1 MKQPRRK
8 HKYVPIGYKL
18 MLTYIFFIIIPV
30 SVIGFVSHSMY
41 NDSLREH
48 TSSNIKGTLL
58 QIRDNIDYKMGE
70 VIRISTQLYS
80 DYDFYRNLRS
90 YEEGWENYDR
100 MSMKVL
106 PKLDVAIQSTGM
118 RIGMS
123 LLLKNESIPEI
134 YSNSLEGYLD
144 NSSFYHL
151 YHMKRIE
158 GKSWYYDFPTEKY
171 AETMKWW
178 QIERDVENNRISLL
192 RRLIDTYDPLVP
204 KEIGFLRINVGIPD
218 LFNSVNYTK
227 IGKGSILILKNEF
240 GRTMYQSGELPEHYT
255 NEAEINKDYLTISET
270 VTVSNQAWQLNA
282 LVPITILEQDAVKVR
297 LFIISMC
304 LICCIVFSFVGIFIS
319 RYFSI
324 RINKFVYV
332 LNAYREGDLHKRISY
347 RGKDEFSQ
355 IATALND
362 MGENIDMLIK
372 EVYLTQLQKKEA
384 ELEILQSQINPHFLY
399 NTLSSI
405 IQLAKFGQNEKLQQM
420 VLELAKFYRL
430 TLNEGR
436 TMIPVPTEIEQA
448 NAYLE
453 IQKIKYGDRLEVMF
467 DFDTEIWPYETIK
480 LILQPFIEN
489 VLKHAWCGDH
499 IHLRI
504 VGRKEGNDILFRI
517 IDDGIGM
524 RQERIDQIF
533 DPKGHTNTG
542 YGVRN
547 VDQRIKLQ
555 YGSEYGVT
563 IFSRVGIGTSVQIL
577 IPANKGKRGIRS
589 NIVHDEKGS

>member
-1 MKQPRRK
+1 MKIRRR

-18 MLTYIFFIIIPV
+18 MLTYMFFIIIPV
-30 SVIGFVSHSMY
+30 SLIGFVSHSMY
-41 NDSLREH
+41 NKSLREH
-48 TSSNIKGTLL
+48 IDTNIKGTLL
-58 QIRDNIDYKMGE
+58 QIRDNIDYKMNE
-70 VIRISTQLYS
+70 VTRISTQLYS
-80 DYDFYRNLRS
+80 DFDFYRNLRS

-100 MSMKVL
+100 MSKKVL

-118 RIGMS
+118 KIGMS
-123 LLLKNESIPEI
+123 LFLKNESIPEI

-178 QIERDVENNRISLL
+178 QIESDVENNRISLL
-192 RRLIDTYDPLVP
+192 RRLIDTYEPLKP

-218 LFNSVNYTK
+218 LFDSVNYTK
-227 IGKGSILILKNEF
+227 IGKGSNLIIKNEF
-240 GRTMYQSGELPEHYT
+240 GKTMYQSGELPKNYT
-255 NEAEINKDYLTISET
+255 DETELNKDYLTIRET
-270 VTVSNQAWQLNA
+270 VMVANQAWQLIA
-282 LVPITILEQDAVKVR
+282 LVPTAILEKDAMKVR
-297 LFIISMC
+297 LFIILMC
-304 LICCIVFSFVGIFIS
+304 LICCVVFSFVGIFIS
-319 RYFSI
+319 RFFSI

-372 EVYLTQLQKKEA
+372 EVYLTQLQRKEA

-405 IQLAKFGQNEKLQQM
+405 IQLAKFGQNEKLQKM
-420 VLELAKFYRL
+420 VMELAKFYRL

-504 VGRKEGNDILFRI
+504 VGRKEGDNILFRI
-517 IDDGIGM
+517 IDDGIGI

-533 DPKGHTNTG
+533 DSKGHTNTG

-555 YGSEYGVT
+555 YGPEYGVS
-563 IFSRVGIGTSVQIL
+563 IYSRVGIGTSVQIL
-577 IPANKGKRGIRS
+577 IPAKKR
-589 NIVHDEKGS
+589 K

>member
-1 MKQPRRK
+1 MKKQRR

-18 MLTYIFFIIIPV
+18 MLTYMFFIIIPV
-30 SVIGFVSHSMY
+30 SLIGFVSHSMY

-48 TSSNIKGTLL
+48 INTNIKGTLL
-58 QIRDNIDYKMGE
+58 QIRDNIDYKMDE
-70 VIRISTQLYS
+70 VTRISTQLYS
-80 DYDFYRNLRS
+80 DFDFYRNLRS

-100 MSMKVL
+100 MSKKVL
-106 PKLDVAIQSTGM
+106 PKLDVAIQSTGVK
-118 RIGMS
+118 IGMS
-123 LLLKNESIPEI
+123 LFLKNESIPEI

-178 QIERDVENNRISLL
+178 QIESDVENNRISLL
-192 RRLIDTYDPLVP
+192 RRLIDTYEPLKP
-204 KEIGFLRINVGIPD
+204 KEIGFLRINVRIPD
-218 LFNSVNYTK
+218 LFDSVNYTK
-227 IGKGSILILKNEF
+227 IGKGSNLVIKNEF
-240 GRTMYQSGELPEHYT
+240 GKTMYQSGELPENYN
-255 NEAEINKDYLTISET
+255 NEAELNKDYLTIKET
-270 VTVSNQAWQLNA
+270 IMVATQEWQLIA
-282 LVPITILEQDAVKVR
+282 LVPIAILEKDAVKVR
-297 LFIISMC
+297 LFIILMC
-304 LICCIVFSFVGIFIS
+304 LICCVVFSFVGIFIS
-319 RYFSI
+319 RFFSI

-332 LNAYREGDLHKRISY
+332 LNAYREGDLHKRIKY

-405 IQLAKFGQNEKLQQM
+405 TQLAKFGQNDKLQQM

-504 VGRKEGNDILFRI
+504 VGRKEGDNILFRI
-517 IDDGIGM
+517 IDDGIGI

-533 DPKGHTNTG
+533 DSKGHTNTG

-555 YGSEYGVT
+555 YGPEYGVT

-577 IPANKGKRGIRS
+577 IPAKKR
-589 NIVHDEKGS
+589 K

>member
-1 MKQPRRK
+1 MKKQRR

-18 MLTYIFFIIIPV
+18 MLTYMFFIIIPV
-30 SVIGFVSHSMY
+30 SLIGFVSHSMY
-41 NDSLREH
+41 NKSLREH
-48 TSSNIKGTLL
+48 IDTNIKGTLL
-58 QIRDNIDYKMGE
+58 QIRDNIDYKMNE
-70 VIRISTQLYS
+70 VTRISTQLYS
-80 DYDFYRNLRS
+80 DFDFYRNLRS

-100 MSMKVL
+100 MSKKVL

-118 RIGMS
+118 KIGMS
-123 LLLKNESIPEI
+123 LFLKNESIPEI

-178 QIERDVENNRISLL
+178 QIESDVENNRISLL
-192 RRLIDTYDPLVP
+192 RRLIDTYEPLKP

-218 LFNSVNYTK
+218 LFDSVNYTK
-227 IGKGSILILKNEF
+227 IGKGSNLIIKNEF
-240 GRTMYQSGELPEHYT
+240 GKTMYQSGELPKNYT
-255 NEAEINKDYLTISET
+255 DETELNKDYLTIRET
-270 VTVSNQAWQLNA
+270 VMVANQAWQLIA
-282 LVPITILEQDAVKVR
+282 LVPTAILEKDAMKVR
-297 LFIISMC
+297 LFIILMC
-304 LICCIVFSFVGIFIS
+304 LICCVVFSFVGIFIS
-319 RYFSI
+319 RFFSI

-405 IQLAKFGQNEKLQQM
+405 IQLAKFGQNEKLQKM

-467 DFDTEIWPYETIK
+467 DFDTELWPYETIK

-504 VGRKEGNDILFRI
+504 VGRKEGDNILFRI
-517 IDDGIGM
+517 IDDGIGI

-533 DPKGHTNTG
+533 DSKGHTNTG

-555 YGSEYGVT
+555 YGPEYGVS

-577 IPANKGKRGIRS
+577 IPAKKR
-589 NIVHDEKGS
+589 K

>member
-1 MKQPRRK
+1 MKQPRR

-18 MLTYIFFIIIPV
+18 MLTYMFFIIIPI
-30 SVIGFVSHSMY
+30 SLIGFVSHSMY

-48 TSSNIKGTLL
+48 INTNIKGTLL
-58 QIRDNIDYKMGE
+58 QIRDNIDYKMDE
-70 VIRISTQLYS
+70 VTRISTQLYS
-80 DYDFYRNLRS
+80 DFDFYRNLRS

-100 MSMKVL
+100 MSKKVL
-106 PKLDVAIQSTGM
+106 PKLDVAIQSTGLKV
-118 RIGMS
+118 GMS
-123 LLLKNESIPEI
+123 LFLMNESIPEI

-151 YHMKRIE
+151 YHMKRIK

-178 QIERDVENNRISLL
+178 QIESDVENNRISLL
-192 RRLIDTYDPLVP
+192 RRLIDTYEPLEP

-218 LFNSVNYTK
+218 LFDSVNYTK
-227 IGKGSILILKNEF
+227 IGKGSNLIIKNEF
-240 GRTMYQSGELPEHYT
+240 GKTMYQSGELPKNYT
-255 NEAEINKDYLTISET
+255 DETELNKDYLTIRET
-270 VTVSNQAWQLNA
+270 VMVANQAWQLIA
-282 LVPITILEQDAVKVR
+282 LVPTTILEKDAMKVR
-297 LFIISMC
+297 LFIILMC
-304 LICCIVFSFVGIFIS
+304 LICCVVFSFVGIFIS

-332 LNAYREGDLHKRISY
+332 LNAYREGDLHKRIKY

-405 IQLAKFGQNEKLQQM
+405 IQLAKFGQNEKLQKM

-504 VGRKEGNDILFRI
+504 VGRKEDDNILFRI
-517 IDDGIGM
+517 IDDGIGI

-533 DPKGHTNTG
+533 DSKGHTNTG

-555 YGSEYGVT
+555 YGPEYGVT
-563 IFSRVGIGTSVQIL
+563 I
-577 IPANKGKRGIRS
+577 
-589 NIVHDEKGS
+589 

>member
-1 MKQPRRK
+1 MKLPRRR

-18 MLTYIFFIIIPV
+18 MLTYMFFIIIPV
-30 SVIGFVSHSMY
+30 SVIGLVSHSMY

-48 TSSNIKGTLL
+48 TSTNVKGTLL
-58 QIRDNIDYKMGE
+58 QIRDNIDYKMDE
-70 VIRISTQLYS
+70 VTRISTQLYS
-80 DYDFYRNLRS
+80 DFDFYRNLRS

-100 MSMKVL
+100 MSKKVL

-123 LLLKNESIPEI
+123 LFLKNESIPEI
-134 YSNSLEGYLD
+134 YSNTPGLEGYLD
-144 NSSFYHL
+144 NSSFYHI
-151 YHMKRIE
+151 YHMKRITD
-158 GKSWYYDFPTEKY
+158 KSWYTEFPTEKY

-192 RRLIDTYDPLVP
+192 RRFIDTYNPLEP
-204 KEIGFLRINVGIPD
+204 LEIGFLRINVGIPD
-218 LFNSVNYTK
+218 LFDSVNYTK
-227 IGKGSILILKNEF
+227 IGKGSILYIKNEF
-240 GRTMYQSGELPEHYT
+240 GRTMYQSGELPRSYAS
-255 NEAEINKDYLTISET
+255 EAELNKDYLTISE
-270 VTVSNQAWQLNA
+270 SIGNQSWQLVA
-282 LVPITILEQDAVKVR
+282 LVPITMLEQDAAKVR
-297 LFIISMC
+297 LFIILMC
-304 LICCIVFSFVGIFIS
+304 LICFVVFSFVGIFIS

-332 LNAYREGDLHKRISY
+332 LNAYREGDLHKRMSY

-362 MGENIDMLIK
+362 MGENIESLIK

-384 ELEILQSQINPHFLY
+384 ELETLQSQINPHFLY

-405 IQLAKFGQNEKLQQM
+405 NRLAKFGQNEKLQQM

-436 TMIPVPTEIEQA
+436 TMIPVPSEIEQA

-453 IQKIKYGDRLEVMF
+453 IQKIKYGDRMEVMY
-467 DFDTEIWPYETIK
+467 DIDPDIWPYETIK

-489 VLKHAWCGDH
+489 VLKHAWCGDR

-504 VGRKEGNDILFRI
+504 VGRMEADRILFRI

-524 RQERIDQIF
+524 KQERIDQIF
-533 DPKGHTNTG
+533 DPKDHVNTG

-563 IFSRVGIGTSVQIL
+563 IFSRIGIGTSVQIL
-577 IPANKGKRGIRS
+577 IPAKRRS
-589 NIVHDEKGS
+589 IKRKHGDDE

>member
-1 MKQPRRK
+1 MKLRRR

-18 MLTYIFFIIIPV
+18 MLTYMFFIIIPI
-30 SVIGFVSHSMY
+30 SLIGFVSHSMY

-48 TSSNIKGTLL
+48 INTNIKGTLL
-58 QIRDNIDYKMGE
+58 QIRDNIDYKMDE
-70 VIRISTQLYS
+70 VTRISTQLYS
-80 DYDFYRNLRS
+80 DFDFYRNLRS

-100 MSMKVL
+100 MSKKVL
-106 PKLDVAIQSTGM
+106 PKLDVAIQSTGVK
-118 RIGMS
+118 IGMS
-123 LLLKNESIPEI
+123 LFLKNESIPEI

-178 QIERDVENNRISLL
+178 QIESDVENNRISLL
-192 RRLIDTYDPLVP
+192 RRLIDTYEPLKP
-204 KEIGFLRINVGIPD
+204 KEIGFLRINVRIPD
-218 LFNSVNYTK
+218 LFDSVNYTK
-227 IGKGSILILKNEF
+227 IGKGSNLIIKNEF
-240 GRTMYQSGELPEHYT
+240 GRTMYQSGELPENYT
-255 NEAEINKDYLTISET
+255 NEAELNKDYLTIKET
-270 VTVSNQAWQLNA
+270 IMVANQAWQLIA
-282 LVPITILEQDAVKVR
+282 LVPITILEKDAMKVR
-297 LFIISMC
+297 LFIILMC
-304 LICCIVFSFVGIFIS
+304 LICCVVFSFVGIFIS

-332 LNAYREGDLHKRISY
+332 LNAYREGDLHKRIKY

-405 IQLAKFGQNEKLQQM
+405 IQLAKFGQNEKLQKM
-420 VLELAKFYRL
+420 VMELAKFYRL

-453 IQKIKYGDRLEVMF
+453 IQKIKYGDRLEVLF

-504 VGRKEGNDILFRI
+504 VGRKEGDNILFRI
-517 IDDGIGM
+517 IDDGIGI

-533 DPKGHTNTG
+533 DSKGHTNTG

-555 YGSEYGVT
+555 YGPEYGVS

-577 IPANKGKRGIRS
+577 IPAKKR
-589 NIVHDEKGS
+589 K

>member
-1 MKQPRRK
+1 MKKQRR

-18 MLTYIFFIIIPV
+18 MLTYMFFIIIPV
-30 SVIGFVSHSMY
+30 SLIGFVSHSMY

-48 TSSNIKGTLL
+48 INTNIKGTLL
-58 QIRDNIDYKMGE
+58 QIRDNIDYKMDE
-70 VIRISTQLYS
+70 VTRISTQLYS
-80 DYDFYRNLRS
+80 DFDFYRNLRS

-100 MSMKVL
+100 MSKKVL
-106 PKLDVAIQSTGM
+106 PKLDVAIQSTGVK
-118 RIGMS
+118 IGMS
-123 LLLKNESIPEI
+123 LFLKNESIPEI

-178 QIERDVENNRISLL
+178 QIESDVENNRISLL
-192 RRLIDTYDPLVP
+192 RRLIDTYEPLKP
-204 KEIGFLRINVGIPD
+204 KEIGFLRINVRIPD
-218 LFNSVNYTK
+218 LFDSVNYTK
-227 IGKGSILILKNEF
+227 IGKGSNLIIKNEF
-240 GRTMYQSGELPEHYT
+240 GKTMYQSGELPENYT
-255 NEAEINKDYLTISET
+255 NEAELNKDYLTIKET
-270 VTVSNQAWQLNA
+270 IMVANQEWQLIA
-282 LVPITILEQDAVKVR
+282 LVPIAILEKDAVKVR
-297 LFIISMC
+297 LFIILMC
-304 LICCIVFSFVGIFIS
+304 LICCVVFSFVGIFIS
-319 RYFSI
+319 RFFSI

-332 LNAYREGDLHKRISY
+332 LNAYREGDLHKRIKY

-504 VGRKEGNDILFRI
+504 VGRKEGDNILFRI
-517 IDDGIGM
+517 IDDGIGI

-533 DPKGHTNTG
+533 DSKGHTNTG

-555 YGSEYGVT
+555 YGPEYGVT

-577 IPANKGKRGIRS
+577 IPAKKR
-589 NIVHDEKGS
+589 K

>member
-1 MKQPRRK
+1 
-8 HKYVPIGYKL
+8 
-18 MLTYIFFIIIPV
+18 
-30 SVIGFVSHSMY
+30 MY

-48 TSSNIKGTLL
+48 INTNIKGTLL
-58 QIRDNIDYKMGE
+58 QIRDNIDYKMDE
-70 VIRISTQLYS
+70 VTRISTQLYS
-80 DYDFYRNLRS
+80 DFDFYRNLRS

-100 MSMKVL
+100 MSKKVL
-106 PKLDVAIQSTGM
+106 PKLDVAIQSTGVK
-118 RIGMS
+118 IGMS
-123 LLLKNESIPEI
+123 LFLKNESIPEI

-178 QIERDVENNRISLL
+178 QIESDVENNRISLL
-192 RRLIDTYDPLVP
+192 RRLIDTYEPLKP
-204 KEIGFLRINVGIPD
+204 KEIGFLRINVRIPD
-218 LFNSVNYTK
+218 LFDSVNYTK
-227 IGKGSILILKNEF
+227 IGKGSNLIIKNEF
-240 GRTMYQSGELPEHYT
+240 GRTMYQSGELPENYT
-255 NEAEINKDYLTISET
+255 NEAELNKDYLTIKET
-270 VTVSNQAWQLNA
+270 IMVANQAWQLIA
-282 LVPITILEQDAVKVR
+282 LVPIAILEKDAMKVR
-297 LFIISMC
+297 LFIILMC
-304 LICCIVFSFVGIFIS
+304 LICCVVFSFVGIFIS

-332 LNAYREGDLHKRISY
+332 LNAYREGDLHKRIKY

-405 IQLAKFGQNEKLQQM
+405 IQLAKFGQNEKLQKM

-504 VGRKEGNDILFRI
+504 VGRKEGDNILFRI
-517 IDDGIGM
+517 IDDGIGI

-533 DPKGHTNTG
+533 DSKGHTNTG

-555 YGSEYGVT
+555 YGPEYGVS

-577 IPANKGKRGIRS
+577 IPAKKR
-589 NIVHDEKGS
+589 K

>member
-1 MKQPRRK
+1 MKIRRR

-18 MLTYIFFIIIPV
+18 MLTYMFFIIIPI
-30 SVIGFVSHSMY
+30 SLIGFVSHSMY

-48 TSSNIKGTLL
+48 INTNIKGTLL
-58 QIRDNIDYKMGE
+58 QIRDNIDYKMDE
-70 VIRISTQLYS
+70 VTRISTQLYS
-80 DYDFYRNLRS
+80 DFDFYRNLRS

-100 MSMKVL
+100 MSKKVL
-106 PKLDVAIQSTGM
+106 PKLDVAIQSTGVK
-118 RIGMS
+118 IGMS
-123 LLLKNESIPEI
+123 LFLKNESIPEI

-178 QIERDVENNRISLL
+178 QIESDVENNRISLL
-192 RRLIDTYDPLVP
+192 RRLIDTYEPLKP
-204 KEIGFLRINVGIPD
+204 KEIGFLRINVRIPD
-218 LFNSVNYTK
+218 LFDSVNYTK
-227 IGKGSILILKNEF
+227 IGKGSNLIIKNEF
-240 GRTMYQSGELPEHYT
+240 GRTMYQSGELPENYT
-255 NEAEINKDYLTISET
+255 NEAELNKDYLTIKET
-270 VTVSNQAWQLNA
+270 IMVANQAWQLIA
-282 LVPITILEQDAVKVR
+282 LVPIAILEKDAMKVR
-297 LFIISMC
+297 LFIILMC
-304 LICCIVFSFVGIFIS
+304 LICCVVFSFVGIFIS

-332 LNAYREGDLHKRISY
+332 LNAYREGDLHKRIKY

-405 IQLAKFGQNEKLQQM
+405 IQLAKFGQNEKLQKM

-504 VGRKEGNDILFRI
+504 VGCKEGDNILFRI
-517 IDDGIGM
+517 IDDGIGI

-533 DPKGHTNTG
+533 DSKGHTNTG

-555 YGSEYGVT
+555 YGPEYGVS

-577 IPANKGKRGIRS
+577 IPAKKR
-589 NIVHDEKGS
+589 K

>member
-1 MKQPRRK
+1 MKLPRRR

-18 MLTYIFFIIIPV
+18 MLTYMFFIIIPV
-30 SVIGFVSHSMY
+30 SVIGLVSHSMY

-48 TSSNIKGTLL
+48 TSTNVKGTLL
-58 QIRDNIDYKMGE
+58 QIRDNIDYKMDE
-70 VIRISTQLYS
+70 VTRISTQLYS
-80 DYDFYRNLRS
+80 DFDFYRNLRS

-100 MSMKVL
+100 MSKKVL

-123 LLLKNESIPEI
+123 LFLKNESIPEI
-134 YSNSLEGYLD
+134 YSNTPGLEGYLD
-144 NSSFYHL
+144 NSSFYHI
-151 YHMKRIE
+151 YHMKRITD
-158 GKSWYYDFPTEKY
+158 KSWYTEFPTEKY

-192 RRLIDTYDPLVP
+192 RRFIDTYNPLEP
-204 KEIGFLRINVGIPD
+204 LEIGFLRINVGIPD
-218 LFNSVNYTK
+218 LFDSVNYTK
-227 IGKGSILILKNEF
+227 IGKGSILYIKNEF
-240 GRTMYQSGELPEHYT
+240 GRTMYQSGELPGSYAS
-255 NEAEINKDYLTISET
+255 EAELNKDYLTISET
-270 VTVSNQAWQLNA
+270 IGNQSWQLVA
-282 LVPITILEQDAVKVR
+282 LVPITMLEQDAAKVR
-297 LFIISMC
+297 LFIILMC
-304 LICCIVFSFVGIFIS
+304 LICFVVFSFVGIFIS

-332 LNAYREGDLHKRISY
+332 LNAYREGDLHKRMSY

-362 MGENIDMLIK
+362 MGENIESLIK

-384 ELEILQSQINPHFLY
+384 ELETLQSQINPHFLY

-405 IQLAKFGQNEKLQQM
+405 NRLAKFGQNEKLQQM

-436 TMIPVPTEIEQA
+436 TMIPVPSEIEQA

-453 IQKIKYGDRLEVMF
+453 IQKIKYGDRMEVMY
-467 DFDTEIWPYETIK
+467 DIDPDIWPYETIK

-489 VLKHAWCGDH
+489 VLKHAWCGDR

-504 VGRKEGNDILFRI
+504 VGRMEADRILFRI

-524 RQERIDQIF
+524 KQERIEQIF
-533 DPKGHTNTG
+533 DPKDHVNTG

-563 IFSRVGIGTSVQIL
+563 IFSRIGIGTSVQIL
-577 IPANKGKRGIRS
+577 IPAKRRS
-589 NIVHDEKGS
+589 IKRKHSDDE

>member
-1 MKQPRRK
+1 MKKRSK

-18 MLTYIFFIIIPV
+18 MLTYMFFIIIPI
-30 SVIGFVSHSMY
+30 SLIGFVSHSMY

-48 TSSNIKGTLL
+48 INTNIKGTLL
-58 QIRDNIDYKMGE
+58 QIRDNIDYKMDE
-70 VIRISTQLYS
+70 VTRISTQLYS
-80 DYDFYRNLRS
+80 DFDFYRNLRS

-100 MSMKVL
+100 MSKKVL
-106 PKLDVAIQSTGM
+106 PKLDVAIQSTGVK
-118 RIGMS
+118 IGMS
-123 LLLKNESIPEI
+123 LFLKNESIPEI

-158 GKSWYYDFPTEKY
+158 GKSWYYDFPAEKY

-178 QIERDVENNRISLL
+178 QIESDVENNRISLL
-192 RRLIDTYDPLVP
+192 RRLIDTYEPLKP
-204 KEIGFLRINVGIPD
+204 KEIGFLRINVRIPD
-218 LFNSVNYTK
+218 LFDSVNYTK
-227 IGKGSILILKNEF
+227 IGKGSNLIIKNEF
-240 GRTMYQSGELPEHYT
+240 GRTMYQSGELPENYT
-255 NEAEINKDYLTISET
+255 NEAELNKNYLTIKET
-270 VTVSNQAWQLNA
+270 LMVANQAWQLIA
-282 LVPITILEQDAVKVR
+282 LVPIAILEKDAMKVR
-297 LFIISMC
+297 LFIILMC
-304 LICCIVFSFVGIFIS
+304 LICCVVFSFVGIFIS

-332 LNAYREGDLHKRISY
+332 LNAYREGDLHKRIKY

-405 IQLAKFGQNEKLQQM
+405 VQLAKFGQNEKLQKM

-499 IHLRI
+499 IHIRI
-504 VGRKEGNDILFRI
+504 VGRKEGDHILFRI
-517 IDDGIGM
+517 IDDGIGI

-533 DPKGHTNTG
+533 DSKGHTNTG

-555 YGSEYGVT
+555 YGPEYGVT
-563 IFSRVGIGTSVQIL
+563 IFSRVGIGTSVQIR
-577 IPANKGKRGIRS
+577 IPAKKR
-589 NIVHDEKGS
+589 K

>member
-1 MKQPRRK
+1 MKIRRR

-18 MLTYIFFIIIPV
+18 MLTYMFFIIIPI
-30 SVIGFVSHSMY
+30 SLIGFVSHSMY

-48 TSSNIKGTLL
+48 INTNIKGTLL
-58 QIRDNIDYKMGE
+58 QIRDNIDYKMDE
-70 VIRISTQLYS
+70 VTRISTQLYS
-80 DYDFYRNLRS
+80 DFDFYRNLRS

-100 MSMKVL
+100 MSKKVL
-106 PKLDVAIQSTGM
+106 PKLDVAIQSTGVK
-118 RIGMS
+118 IGMS
-123 LLLKNESIPEI
+123 LFLKNESIPEI

-178 QIERDVENNRISLL
+178 QIESDVENNRISLL
-192 RRLIDTYDPLVP
+192 RRLIDTYEPLKP
-204 KEIGFLRINVGIPD
+204 KEIGFLRINVRIPD
-218 LFNSVNYTK
+218 LFDSVNYTK
-227 IGKGSILILKNEF
+227 IGKGSNLIIKNEF
-240 GRTMYQSGELPEHYT
+240 GRTMYQSGELPENYT
-255 NEAEINKDYLTISET
+255 NEAELNKDYLTIKET
-270 VTVSNQAWQLNA
+270 IMVANQAWQLIA
-282 LVPITILEQDAVKVR
+282 LVPITILEKDAMKVR
-297 LFIISMC
+297 LFIILMC
-304 LICCIVFSFVGIFIS
+304 LICCVVFSFVGIFIS

-332 LNAYREGDLHKRISY
+332 LNAYREGDLHKRIKY

-405 IQLAKFGQNEKLQQM
+405 IQLAKFGQNEKLQKM

-504 VGRKEGNDILFRI
+504 VGRKEGDNILFRI
-517 IDDGIGM
+517 IDDGIGI

-533 DPKGHTNTG
+533 DSKGHTNTG

-555 YGSEYGVT
+555 YGPEYGVS

-577 IPANKGKRGIRS
+577 IPAKKR
-589 NIVHDEKGS
+589 K

>member
-1 MKQPRRK
+1 MKLRRR

-18 MLTYIFFIIIPV
+18 MLTYMFFIIIPI
-30 SVIGFVSHSMY
+30 SLIGFVSHSMY

-48 TSSNIKGTLL
+48 INTNIKGTLL
-58 QIRDNIDYKMGE
+58 QIRDNIDYKMDE
-70 VIRISTQLYS
+70 VTRISTQLYS
-80 DYDFYRNLRS
+80 DFDFYRNLRS

-100 MSMKVL
+100 MSKKVL
-106 PKLDVAIQSTGM
+106 PKLDVAIQSTGVK
-118 RIGMS
+118 IGMS
-123 LLLKNESIPEI
+123 LFLKNESIPEI

-178 QIERDVENNRISLL
+178 QIESDVENNRISLL
-192 RRLIDTYDPLVP
+192 RRLIDTYEPLKP
-204 KEIGFLRINVGIPD
+204 KEIGFLRINVRIPD
-218 LFNSVNYTK
+218 LFDSVNYTK
-227 IGKGSILILKNEF
+227 IGKGSNLIIKNEF
-240 GRTMYQSGELPEHYT
+240 GRTMYQSGELPENYT
-255 NEAEINKDYLTISET
+255 NNEAELNKDYLTIKET
-270 VTVSNQAWQLNA
+270 IMVANQAWQLIA
-282 LVPITILEQDAVKVR
+282 LVPITILEKDAMKVR
-297 LFIISMC
+297 LFIILMC
-304 LICCIVFSFVGIFIS
+304 LICCVVFSFVGIFIS

-332 LNAYREGDLHKRISY
+332 LNAYREGDLHKRIKY

-405 IQLAKFGQNEKLQQM
+405 IQLAKFGQNEKLQKM
-420 VLELAKFYRL
+420 VMELAKFYRL

-453 IQKIKYGDRLEVMF
+453 IQKIKYGDRLEVLF

-504 VGRKEGNDILFRI
+504 VGRKEGDNILFRI
-517 IDDGIGM
+517 IDDGIGI

-533 DPKGHTNTG
+533 DSKGHTNTG

-555 YGSEYGVT
+555 YGPEYGVS

-577 IPANKGKRGIRS
+577 IPAKKR
-589 NIVHDEKGS
+589 K

>member
-1 MKQPRRK
+1 
-8 HKYVPIGYKL
+8 
-18 MLTYIFFIIIPV
+18 
-30 SVIGFVSHSMY
+30 MY
-41 NDSLREH
+41 NNSLREH
-48 TSSNIKGTLL
+48 INTNIKGTLL
-58 QIRDNIDYKMGE
+58 QIRDNIDYKMNE
-70 VIRISTQLYS
+70 VTRISTQLYS
-80 DYDFYRNLRS
+80 DFDFYRNLRS

-100 MSMKVL
+100 MSKKVL

-118 RIGMS
+118 KIGMS
-123 LLLKNESIPEI
+123 LFLKNESIPEI

-144 NSSFYHL
+144 NNSFYHL

-158 GKSWYYDFPTEKY
+158 GKSWYYDFPAEKY

-178 QIERDVENNRISLL
+178 QIESDVENNRISLL
-192 RRLIDTYDPLVP
+192 RRLIDTYEPLKP

-218 LFNSVNYTK
+218 LFDSVNYTK
-227 IGKGSILILKNEF
+227 IGKGSNLIIKNEF
-240 GRTMYQSGELPEHYT
+240 GRTMYQSGELPKSYA
-255 NEAEINKDYLTISET
+255 NETELNKDYLTIRET
-270 VTVSNQAWQLNA
+270 VMVANQAWQLIA
-282 LVPITILEQDAVKVR
+282 LVPTAILEKDAMKVR
-297 LFIISMC
+297 LFIILMC
-304 LICCIVFSFVGIFIS
+304 LICCVVFSFVGIFIS
-319 RYFSI
+319 RFFSI

-405 IQLAKFGQNEKLQQM
+405 IQLAKFGQNEKLQKM
-420 VLELAKFYRL
+420 VMELAKFYRL

-467 DFDTEIWPYETIK
+467 DFDTAIWPYETIK

-504 VGRKEGNDILFRI
+504 VGRKEDDNILFRI
-517 IDDGIGM
+517 IDDGIGI

-533 DPKGHTNTG
+533 DSKGHTNTG

-555 YGSEYGVT
+555 YGPEYGVT

-577 IPANKGKRGIRS
+577 IPAKKR
-589 NIVHDEKGS
+589 K